1 MELLSGMIL
10 LGGTKMTNQ
19 LQEIQ
24 EAVKSQQSKIR
35 KIEKLQAEVNELV
48 VSINKLVEAD
58 REDTQIATIFK
69 SAVKVRKQLKTA
81 QTDNFDKALKLMTKF
96 TNLPQEQEGQQNG

>member
-1 MELLSGMIL
+1 
-10 LGGTKMTNQ
+10 MTE

-35 KIEKLQAEVNELV
+35 KIEKLQAEVNEV
-48 VSINKLVEAD
+48 IVSINKLVEAD

-81 QTDNFDKALKLMTKF
+81 QADNFDKAMKLMTKF
-96 TNLPQEQEGQQNG
+96 TNLPQE

>member
-1 MELLSGMIL
+1 MLESGIYI
-10 LGGTKMTNQ
+10 LGGTQMTNQ

-24 EAVKSQQSKIR
+24 EAVKSQQAKIR
-35 KIEKLQAEVNELV
+35 KIEKLQAEINELV

-58 REDTQIATIFK
+58 REDTQLASIFK

-81 QTDNFDKALKLMTKF
+81 QADNFDTAMKLMTKF
-96 TNLPQEQEGQQNG
+96 TNLPQE

>member
-1 MELLSGMIL
+1 
-10 LGGTKMTNQ
+10 MTNQ

-24 EAVKSQQSKIR
+24 EAVKSQQAKIR
-35 KIEKLQAEVNELV
+35 KIEKLQAEINELV

-58 REDTQIATIFK
+58 REDTQLASIFK

-81 QTDNFDKALKLMTKF
+81 QADNFDTAMKLMTKF
-96 TNLPQEQEGQQNG
+96 TNLPQE